1 MFTVVI
7 PARYRSTRLPGKP
20 LATIAGKP
28 MIQHVYQRALES
40 DAERVI
46 VATDDQRIADVVAG
60 FGGLVCMT
68 QADHASG
75 TDRIQEVA
83 AQYQLADES
92 IVVNVQGDEPLIPP
106 AVINQVANNLSLH
119 TSAAA
124 ATLSEA
130 IVAQEDYQNP
140 NIVKVVRNHQGFA
153 LYFSRAGIPYYR
165 DVSPLAAESQQDTAK
180 GFVAQDTAK
189 GFVLPQRHIG
199 IYAYRVSLLN
209 RFVQWPVAA
218 LEQVECLE
226 QLRILENGEA
236 IHIDEAVAAVPGG
249 VDTPEDL
256 QRLQDGFLS

>member
-106 AVINQVANNLSLH
+106 AVINQVAKNLSLH
-119 TSAAA
+119 TAAAA

-130 IVAQEDYQNP
+130 IVKEQDYQNP
-140 NIVKVVRNHQGFA
+140 NIVKVIRNNQGFA
-153 LYFSRAGIPYYR
+153 LYFSRASIPWYR
-165 DVSPLAAESQQDTAK
+165 DLSPLSNVSGQDAAK
-180 GFVAQDTAK
+180 GV
-189 GFVLPQRHIG
+189 VLPQRHIG

-218 LEQVECLE
+218 LEQAECLE